1 MQKTSLTAFLEKD
14 SSSLGLSVEVA
25 AEGRRGSWGSSPK
38 THLTTVEKWGRG
50 VCCVDCYA
58 GPAGRIDHK
67 NTQQPPKNPTSKTC
81 SYPQSPYNL
90 SS

>member
-38 THLTTVEKWGRG
+38 THLTTVLKWGTGVILCGSMFRARG
-50 VCCVDCYA
+50 TYR
-58 GPAGRIDHK
+58 P
-67 NTQQPPKNPTSKTC
+67 
-81 SYPQSPYNL
+81 
-90 SS
+90 

>member
-50 VCCVDCYA
+50 LFCADQCV
-58 GPAGRIDHK
+58 GPVGRIDHK
-67 NTQQPPKNPTSKTC
+67 TTKQPQKH
-81 SYPQSPYNL
+81 Q
-90 SS
+90 